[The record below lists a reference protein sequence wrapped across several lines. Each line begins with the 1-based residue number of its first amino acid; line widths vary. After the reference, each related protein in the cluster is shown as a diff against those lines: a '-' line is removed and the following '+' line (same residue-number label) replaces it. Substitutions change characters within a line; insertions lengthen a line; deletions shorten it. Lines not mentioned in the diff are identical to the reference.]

1 MQTLIKRILCS
12 CINNQSRVGEKK
24 TVKDKMELYIMIE
37 QLIRQEDI
45 RVLNVNTSYTAVFRT
60 HEAKPGRT
68 ERRNRHIHSHS

>member
-1 MQTLIKRILCS
+1 MQTLIKRKLCS

-45 RVLNVNTSYTAVFRT
+45 RVLNVNTSYSSFPNT
-60 HEAKPGRT
+60 
-68 ERRNRHIHSHS
+68 